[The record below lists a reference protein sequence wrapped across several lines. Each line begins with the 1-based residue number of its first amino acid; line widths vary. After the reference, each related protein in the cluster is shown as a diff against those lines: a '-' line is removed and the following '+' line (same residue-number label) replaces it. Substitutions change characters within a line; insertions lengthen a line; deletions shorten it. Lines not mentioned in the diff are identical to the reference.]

1 MFKKLDLDQLASIV
15 MILAALAALVISN
28 TPLAGGYESLLHLQ
42 IGALSFEEWVKD
54 LLMAIFFLKIA
65 LELKLEFYEGCLK
78 ERSKIILPLIAT
90 AGGVI
95 FPAIFY
101 WLVNVRS
108 PENLSGF
115 AIPCATDIAFAICI
129 FNIIAKNFSNTI
141 KVFLLSIAI
150 FDDLAAMVMIAVFY
164 NHALNLAPIIGAAS
178 IICVMFYLHN
188 HKVSNLS
195 IYLLLSI
202 PLWLCFYFGGVHTTM
217 SGVLL
222 GAFIPMLA
230 ADGSSPLKKLARII
244 HHWVNFLILPIFAF
258 VASGVS
264 FLHLGLSD
272 LLNPIPLGIILGLF
286 LGKQVGIFLCTYVS
300 VKTKIA
306 EMPEKS
312 NWFEVYCVSVLAGI
326 GFTMSLFM
334 SFLAFEDH
342 MRQDLAKIGILFS
355 SLITVAYVS
364 VWVKFDIRGA
374 VVKGRIS
381 LKVYSSDIRERVI
394 EDLLQGQTYH
404 DVAQKFNVSV
414 SAIGRWYRKYKK
426 DAIVS
431 QNHRSSKIKI
441 DLNALE
447 EYVRLNPKMKLEEA
461 AKYFGFSKWTIRH
474 WLTQLGYCYKRKP
487 TPIWKYV
494 QKNQKIQ
501 IASK

>member
-1 MFKKLDLDQLASIV
+1 MFKKFDLDQLASII
-15 MILAALAALVISN
+15 MILASLAALVISN
-28 TPLAGGYESLLHLQ
+28 TSLAGSYKSLLHFQ

-78 ERSKIILPLIAT
+78 NPSQIILPLIAT
-90 AGGVI
+90 TGGVI

-101 WLVNVRS
+101 WLVNLHT

-115 AIPCATDIAFAICI
+115 AIPCATDIAFAMCI
-129 FNIIAKNFSNTI
+129 FNLVAKNFSNTI

-150 FDDLAAMVMIAVFY
+150 FDDLAAMLIIAVFY
-164 NHALNLAPIIGAAS
+164 NHALNIFPIIGAIG
-178 IICVMFYLHN
+178 IICVMFYLHRQ
-188 HKVSNLS
+188 KVASLS

-222 GAFIPMLA
+222 GGFIPMLA
-230 ADGSSPLKKLARII
+230 TDGSSPLKKLAHNI

-264 FLHLGLSD
+264 FLHLGISD
-272 LLNPIPLGIILGLF
+272 LFNPIPLGIILGLF
-286 LGKQVGIFLCTYVS
+286 LGKQVGIFLCTYTS

-306 EMPEKS
+306 AMPEKS
-312 NWFEVYCVSVLAGI
+312 NWFEVYSVSILSGI

-342 MRQDLAKIGILFS
+342 MRQDLAKIGVLFS
-355 SLITVAYVS
+355 SIITVAYVS
-364 VWVKFDIRGA
+364 VWVKFDIRGS
-374 VVKGRIS
+374 VIKDRVPLR
-381 LKVYSSDIRERVI
+381 VYSSDIRERII
-394 EDLLQGQTYH
+394 EELIQGETY
-404 DVAQKFNVSV
+404 DNVAKKFNVSI
-414 SAIGRWYRKYKK
+414 SAIGRWYRKYKNT
-426 DAIVS
+426 AS
-431 QNHRSSKIKI
+431 AHQNHRSSKIKI

-461 AKYFGFSKWTIRH
+461 AKYFGFSKWTIRY
-474 WLTQLGYCYKRKP
+474 WLTQLGYSYKRKP
-487 TPIWKYV
+487 AAIWKYV

-501 IASK
+501 ISSK

>member
-1 MFKKLDLDQLASIV
+1 MLKKLDLDQLASII
-15 MILAALAALVISN
+15 MILAALLALAISN
-28 TPLAGGYESLLHLQ
+28 TPLVSGYEALRHFQ

-78 ERSKIILPLIAT
+78 ERSQIILPLIAT

-101 WLVNVRS
+101 WLANLRT
-108 PENLSGF
+108 PDNLSGF

-129 FNIIAKNFSNTI
+129 FNLVAKNFSNAI
-141 KVFLLSIAI
+141 KIFLLSIAI
-150 FDDLAAMVMIAVFY
+150 FDDLAAMLIIAIFY
-164 NHALNLAPIIGAAS
+164 NHALNLLPIVGAIG
-178 IICVMFYLHN
+178 IVCIMFYLHRQ
-188 HKVSNLS
+188 KVANLS
-195 IYLLLSI
+195 IYLVLGI

-222 GAFIPMLA
+222 GAFIPMLG
-230 ADGSSPLKKLARII
+230 ADGSSPLKKLAHTI

-264 FLHLGLSD
+264 FLHLGISD

-286 LGKQVGIFLCTYVS
+286 LGKQVGIFACTYFS
-300 VKTKIA
+300 VKNKIA

-312 NWFEVYCVSVLAGI
+312 NWFEVYGVSVLAGI

-342 MRQDLAKIGILFS
+342 VRQDLAKIGILFS
-355 SLITVAYVS
+355 SVVTVAYAS
-364 VWVKFDIRGA
+364 IFIKLDIRSA
-374 VVKGRIS
+374 VAKSKVS
-381 LKVYSSDIRERVI
+381 LQVYSNDIRERVI
-394 EDLLQGQTYH
+394 AGLRQGQTYN
-404 DVAQKFNVSV
+404 DLARNFNISPSTVE
-414 SAIGRWYRKYKK
+414 GWYEEYKK
-426 DAIVS
+426 DTFIPA
-431 QNHRSSKIKI
+431 QRKNSKAKI
-441 DLNALE
+441 DLDALE
-447 EYVRLNPKMKLEEA
+447 EYVRLKPHMKLEEA

-474 WLTQLGYCYKRKP
+474 WLKQLGYRYERKP
-487 TPIWKYV
+487 APAWRY
-494 QKNQKIQ
+494 
-501 IASK
+501 AP